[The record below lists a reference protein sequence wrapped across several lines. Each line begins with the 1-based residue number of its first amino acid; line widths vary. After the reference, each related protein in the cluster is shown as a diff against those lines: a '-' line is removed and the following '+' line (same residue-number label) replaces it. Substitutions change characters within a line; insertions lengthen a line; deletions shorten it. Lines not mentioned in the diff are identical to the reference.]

1 MNFLDRFRYRY
12 DNLKE
17 LDANISSDKK
27 NLNYNNPILKSL
39 LSTSVKVTPEIFPK
53 IDNCIQSVF
62 RKLELKNNFNFFV
75 TANHNQTQASCA
87 MMPESDSAEI
97 IITSR
102 MIELL
107 NINELSY
114 VLGHEISHHYYQHNI
129 YPSPNQAKS
138 KMELLKLLHLSRA
151 SEISADRAGFLGSGD
166 IENSLKA
173 MLKIAS
179 GLSEK
184 HLTFNFSSYLDQLRE
199 LETHGKSNHQL
210 WSTHPSFLVRMQALI
225 WFSMT
230 KEYHQFFETK
240 KKGSYSISE
249 IDKKIEGSI
258 KKIIG
263 NEVDVSNKEIFDK
276 ALLWGSLNLY
286 LSDKK
291 FSKSEQELF
300 IKKFG
305 KEKAKKA
312 ISLLRVSN
320 QGMLEKKVETSF
332 TEASILLKT
341 DKAALV
347 SELKKIEKDM
357 DGNKVKKTEILE
369 KLLNFCSQ
377 PKYLLIWIFQTI
389 KFIMKALDILHKP

>member
-53 IDNCIQSVF
+53 IDSCIQSVF
-62 RKLELKNNFNFFV
+62 KKLELKNNFNFFV

-114 VLGHEISHHYYQHNI
+114 VLSHEISHHYYQHNI

-199 LETHGKSNHQL
+199 LKQIKGDQNQMY
-210 WSTHPSFLVRMQALI
+210 STHPSFLNRMQALV
-225 WFSMT
+225 WFSMSH
-230 KEYHQFFETK
+230 EYHEYFETNK
-240 KKGSYSISE
+240 NGVYDLKTV
-249 IDKKIEGSI
+249 DQKINESI
-258 KKIIG
+258 KKVIG
-263 NEVDVSNKEIFDK
+263 NELDISTKEIFSN
-276 ALLWGSLNLY
+276 ALMWCSLKIFIADNKFT
-286 LSDKK
+286 KK
-291 FSKSEQELF
+291 EQKLF
-300 IKKFG
+300 EKNFG
-305 KEKAKKA
+305 EK
-312 ISLLRVSN
+312 N
-320 QGMLEKKVETSF
+320 T
-332 TEASILLKT
+332 ASILSLLKIS
-341 DKAALV
+341 KPKSIEVKINNALNEATNLLMADREKLFN
-347 SELKKIEKDM
+347 ELKKLNSVAESDQKIVQTSLNEI
-357 DGNKVKKTEILE
+357 KK
-369 KLLNFCSQ
+369 KL
-377 PKYLLIWIFQTI
+377 KI
-389 KFIMKALDILHKP
+389 